1 LRAFRRHQLVDDVL
15 ADPGEQDLTTTIDW
29 SFVSRIGERVGLEVV
44 EFERQ
49 DRFLLNN
56 GLLEELE
63 ALVDA
68 ANSEAEKQQLR
79 AQSREMIL
87 PNGMAASFQV
97 LLQRKQRTEAQ
108 IEGDKHRAKPQGIP
122 PKLD

>member
-1 LRAFRRHQLVDDVL
+1 VL

-29 SFVSRIGERVGLEVV
+29 SFVSRIGQRVGLEVV

-49 DRFLLNN
+49 DRFLLNT

-63 ALVDA
+63 ALVGA
-68 ANSEAEKQQLR
+68 ANFEAEKQQLR

-87 PNGMAASFQV
+87 PNGMAAAFQV
-97 LLQRKQRTEAQ
+97 LVQRVSASRENDRGFT
-108 IEGDKHRAKPQGIP
+108 GYSSSVIP
-122 PKLD
+122 ASPET